1 MSGLREIAL
10 RGWFERL
17 GKRVRKEGAVTV
29 TLDPKGKITK
39 LDVVSF
45 AASNGFAS
53 MLCEDGCIRVAKRQ
67 HAEPETVGA

>member
-1 MSGLREIAL
+1 MAGLKQIAVN
-10 RGWFERL
+10 GWFERL
-17 GKRVRKEGAVTV
+17 SNRVHQEGAVTV

-53 MLCEDGCIRVAKRQ
+53 MLCEDGCIRIAKRQ
-67 HAEPETVGA
+67 QSEAAAG